1 MEKND
6 VGDARTSGSVQPREG
21 KVKQDVEG
29 CHGNLELLDGHGEAG
44 VFFVSTKGQGSRP
57 QPNLVS
63 ASQAMRI
70 ILSPCQTLQQE

>member
-57 QPNLVS
+57 
-63 ASQAMRI
+63 
-70 ILSPCQTLQQE
+70 